1 MYPAVECPWILWTFS
16 MESLENVRID
26 NWNDVH
32 GRSPQSPWKGPTVS
46 VEKFHGICPLFS
58 WKMSIVSME
67 NVHRVHGNCPQY
79 PWILWTFT
87 MDIGKFPWNFSMET
101 VDIFHG
107 HCGQFPCSFW
117 SQPSLATYATLL
129 VCHKAAQYEISGC

>member
-79 PWILWTFT
+79 PWT
-87 MDIGKFPWNFSMET
+87 FSMDT
-101 VDIFHG
+101 VDNFHALSDLSLLWL
-107 HCGQFPCSFW
+107 HMPLYWFVTKQLNMKFQDASFNH
-117 SQPSLATYATLL
+117 SSLYTKLSD
-129 VCHKAAQYEISGC
+129 YEQSN